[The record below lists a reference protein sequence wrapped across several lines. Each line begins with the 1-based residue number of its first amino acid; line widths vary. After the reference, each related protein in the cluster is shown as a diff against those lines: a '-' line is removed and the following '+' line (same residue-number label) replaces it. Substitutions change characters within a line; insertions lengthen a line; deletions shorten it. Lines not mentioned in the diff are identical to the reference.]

1 MTDRATASRLRI
13 YLAGPEVF
21 LPDAAA
27 VGAAKQALCASF
39 GFIGLYALEPSAPP
53 PPDAEPFERA
63 AVIFRHCVAQ
73 MNQADLAIANLT
85 PFRGTGADPGTA
97 FEVGYMVAA
106 GKRVFAYTNVAAS
119 LEARVRTAA
128 GGRLDAAPDGG
139 WRDSE
144 GLAVEPFGLAE
155 NLMLACATAAPLVVH
170 DAPVADRFRDLTAFR
185 RCLEQVKAAFGR

>member
-1 MTDRATASRLRI
+1 MTPGRLRI

-27 VGAAKQALCASF
+27 VGAAKQALCEAF
-39 GFIGLYALEPSAPP
+39 GFTGLYALEPSEVP

-63 AVIFRHCVAQ
+63 AMIFRNCVRQ
-73 MNQADLAIANLT
+73 MNRADVAIANLT

-97 FEVGYMVAA
+97 FEVGYMTAA

-119 LEARVRTAA
+119 LEARVRAA
-128 GGRLDAAPDGG
+128 SGGRLDADADGG
-139 WRDSE
+139 WRDPE

-170 DAPVADRFRDLTAFR
+170 EAPPADRYRDLTGFR
-185 RCLEQVKAAFGR
+185 RCLEQVKAAFG